1 MFSRLCPIALLFCS
15 LVSLRAAEAP
25 PLDLGPVREE
35 HVMIPMRD
43 GQRLSAW
50 LYFPPGKGPWPA
62 VFEQRYADIHS
73 AGSRKA
79 AAKFAEGG
87 FVIALV
93 NYRGTHLSEGK
104 DRKSTRLNSSHV
116 SESRMPSSA

>member
-1 MFSRLCPIALLFCS
+1 MFSRICRLAALLCLLNS
-15 LVSLRAAEAP
+15 VRAADA

-62 VFEQRYADIHS
+62 IFEQRYADIHG

-93 NYRGTHLSEGK
+93 N
-104 DRKSTRLNSSHV
+104 
-116 SESRMPSSA
+116 